1 MTHDSAVRTV
11 VSLVPE
17 IEKRGAAAVLT
28 EYATREDLP
37 AAQLEKLAQVYNT
50 LRTVSHIDHA
60 QPDERGA
67 TVPLLDVPEL
77 VVGYATGLGQEKVAA
92 GPHSFSSHDPRTVD
106 LNLALKRDMG
116 LRKAAAQATG
126 TPDTAGQI
134 FKQAV
139 SHEQAESALLEV
151 EIELQDEMSKLASE
165 LFSAAPRVGDEH
177 FRRDISEFEEE
188 ALQYQPVSIV
198 KAAGDFMEKFAAPH
212 RTKLVRYDY
221 SRPVQAYAY
230 DIGHQ
235 NGQKMADLAKAVSTL
250 DIIKMAA
257 KTMLEVSRAG
267 VSPDERTHVE
277 PSATPTTIGG
287 TEATLSPDMLA
298 AMFGGTPTAPVV
310 AKDVEDPDVESPEP
324 NTSDEISQDE
334 RLKKAPVA
342 ETSAKPE
349 TGGRAPANDVTVD
362 KDSTRDKKTVDDVK
376 KPDAASITRDEIL
389 AMFAAPLSA
398 GRDAIQGAARK
409 ADETLGA
416 IVGKERANKAQMSSD
431 LSVED
436 IRRAMSVRRLIGTDP
451 VLREADPKEVL
462 EVYNSVVARNPQ
474 LAGDMAA
481 LRLVLREAVSYEGLT
496 LDSQKLLTEIR
507 RNSEEADKTFSENER
522 RRYAVGGATPLPI
535 AKV

>member
-1 MTHDSAVRTV
+1 M

-67 TVPLLDVPEL
+67 TVPLLDVPTL
-77 VVGYATGLGQEKVAA
+77 VVGYATGLDQEKVAA

-126 TPDTAGQI
+126 TPDTVNQLL
-134 FKQAV
+134 KQAV
-139 SHEQAESALLEV
+139 SHEQAAAALLEV
-151 EIELQDEMSKLASE
+151 ELDLQDEMSKLAGE
-165 LFSAAPRVGDEH
+165 LFSAAPRVGAEH

-188 ALQYQPVSIV
+188 ALQYQPASIV

-212 RTKLVRYDY
+212 RTKLVRFDY
-221 SRPVQAYAY
+221 NQPVQAYAY

-235 NGQKMADLAKAVSTL
+235 NGQKMADLAKAASTL
-250 DIIKMAA
+250 EIIKMAA
-257 KTMLEVSRAG
+257 KTIEEVRGAG
-267 VSPDERTHVE
+267 ASPDDRAHVE
-277 PSATPTTIGG
+277 PSATPTAVNG
-287 TEATLSPDMLA
+287 TTATLSPDIMA
-298 AMFGGTPTAPVV
+298 AMFGGAQPAAPPDIVKKDNDEDAPTEDEQLGKAEGVVSGTPEKPQ
-310 AKDVEDPDVESPEP
+310 PGG
-324 NTSDEISQDE
+324 
-334 RLKKAPVA
+334 KAPTNDLPLDR
-342 ETSAKPE
+342 ETTKDTKTS
-349 TGGRAPANDVTVD
+349 GGEEG
-362 KDSTRDKKTVDDVK
+362 KKS
-376 KPDAASITRDEIL
+376 DAASITRDEIL
-389 AMFAAPLSA
+389 AMFAAPLTA

-416 IVGKERANKAQMSSD
+416 IVGKERTNKAQMSSD

-436 IRRAMSVRRLIGTDP
+436 IRRAMNVRRLIGTDP

-522 RRYAVGGATPLPI
+522 RRYAVGGTTPLPI

>member
-1 MTHDSAVRTV
+1 M

-60 QPDERGA
+60 DPAERGA
-67 TVPLLDVPEL
+67 TVPLLDVPTL
-77 VVGYATGLGQEKVAA
+77 VVGYATGLDQEKVAA

-106 LNLALKRDMG
+106 LTLALKRDMG
-116 LRKAAAQATG
+116 LRKAAAEVTG
-126 TPDTAGQI
+126 TPDTVNQI

-139 SHEQAESALLEV
+139 SHEQAAAALLEV
-151 EIELQDEMSKLASE
+151 ELDLQDEMSKLAGE
-165 LFSAAPRVGDEH
+165 LFSAAPRVGAEH

-188 ALQYQPVSIV
+188 ALQYQPASIV
-198 KAAGDFMEKFAAPH
+198 KAAGDYMEKFAAPY

-221 SRPVQAYAY
+221 SQPVQAYAY

-235 NGQKMADLAKAVSTL
+235 HGQKMADLAKAASTME
-250 DIIKMAA
+250 IIKMAA
-257 KTMLEVSRAG
+257 KTIDEVRGAGAAPDDRA
-267 VSPDERTHVE
+267 HVE
-277 PSATPTTIGG
+277 PSATPTAVGG
-287 TEATLSPDMLA
+287 TTATLSPDIMA
-298 AMFGGTPTAPVV
+298 AMFGGAQPAAPPDIVKKDKDDDAPTEDEQLGKAEGVVSGTPDKPQTGG
-310 AKDVEDPDVESPEP
+310 
-324 NTSDEISQDE
+324 
-334 RLKKAPVA
+334 KAP
-342 ETSAKPE
+342 SNDGPPDRDKPQ
-349 TGGRAPANDVTVD
+349 
-362 KDSTRDKKTVDDVK
+362 DKKTGDDSK
-376 KPDAASITRDEIL
+376 KSDAASITRDEIL
-389 AMFAAPLSA
+389 AMFATPLA
-398 GRDAIQGAARK
+398 TGRDAIQGAARK

-416 IVGKERANKAQMSSD
+416 IVGKERTNKAQMSSD

-436 IRRAMSVRRLIGTDP
+436 IRRAMNVRRLIGTDP